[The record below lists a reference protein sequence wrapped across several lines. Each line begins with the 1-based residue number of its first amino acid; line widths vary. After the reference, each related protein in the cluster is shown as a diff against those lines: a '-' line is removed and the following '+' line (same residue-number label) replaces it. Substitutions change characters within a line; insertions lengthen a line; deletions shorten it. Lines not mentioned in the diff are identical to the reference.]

1 MCLLLL
7 KNVPLLGNDTCISKL
22 NVFNFHKLETNL
34 YCDIKFKSSLK
45 QIVNITF
52 LEWLIT
58 AYIKQ
63 QNNTNFLMQ
72 VITTILSLQGDKE
85 NVVTHWTMDPH
96 QAKMCL
102 AHSVNNSLIPGKVLL
117 HVQYIATHCSHHC
130 AFCRILN
137 IISIFNMFNLS
148 SELMGFGFWTWV
160 GINAVKQSKLG
171 KREVIRNRNTMW
183 NRLKCFLESVV
194 WQLWHLVFLNV

>member
-1 MCLLLL
+1 M
-7 KNVPLLGNDTCISKL
+7 TCVSKL
-22 NVFNFHKLETNL
+22 NVFNFHKIETNL

-58 AYIKQ
+58 SYMKQ

-72 VITTILSLQGDKE
+72 VITTILPSQGDKE

-102 AHSVNNSLIPGKVLL
+102 AHSVNSSLIPGKVLL
-117 HVQYIATHCSHHC
+117 HVQYIATHCV
-130 AFCRILN
+130 
-137 IISIFNMFNLS
+137 
-148 SELMGFGFWTWV
+148 GF
-160 GINAVKQSKLG
+160 
-171 KREVIRNRNTMW
+171 
-183 NRLKCFLESVV
+183 
-194 WQLWHLVFLNV
+194 

>member
-1 MCLLLL
+1 M
-7 KNVPLLGNDTCISKL
+7 I
-22 NVFNFHKLETNL
+22 
-34 YCDIKFKSSLK
+34 SSLK
-45 QIVNITF
+45 QIVNITS

-58 AYIKQ
+58 SYIKQ
-63 QNNTNFLMQ
+63 QNYTNFLMQ
-72 VITTILSLQGDKE
+72 LTTILSSQGDKE

-130 AFCRILN
+130 AFCRSLN

-148 SELMGFGFWTWV
+148 NELMGFGF
-160 GINAVKQSKLG
+160 
-171 KREVIRNRNTMW
+171 
-183 NRLKCFLESVV
+183 
-194 WQLWHLVFLNV
+194 